1 MLYEPARKCG
11 KLYEGLPSVQQML
24 YASAPCCTGERGG
37 NVGTILERKR
47 KDGSTGYHAQIVV
60 KRDGKIHRETKT
72 FDRRPAATA
81 WLRKREKELQQPGA
95 LEASKLSDPP
105 LAEVI
110 DRYVR
115 ETRRTYGRTKEQVL
129 RSIKTYDLASKPC
142 SEVTSA
148 EIVAFARDLS
158 IGRQPQ
164 TVGNYLAHLGSIFAI
179 ARPAW
184 GYPLEAAEMAAAQ
197 VVLKR
202 LGLTSKSRSRNR
214 RPTLAE
220 LDRLMEHFGEVRRR
234 RPSSLPMQGI
244 IAFAIF
250 STRRQEEIIRIT
262 WADLDEGGSRVL
274 VRDMKNPGEKIGNDV
289 WCELVPEALAII
301 RAQPRSDVRIWPYST
316 DAISAA
322 FTRACAFL
330 GIEDLRFHDLR
341 HEGVSRL
348 FEMGRTPPLAASVS
362 GHRSWSSLQRY
373 THIRAAGDKYAE
385 WPWLAVVTAATAGA

>member
-1 MLYEPARKCG
+1 
-11 KLYEGLPSVQQML
+11 ML
-24 YASAPCCTGERGG
+24 YASAPCCTGKRGG

-164 TVGNYLAHLGSIFAI
+164 TVGNYLAHLSSIFAI

-184 GYPLEAAEMAAAQ
+184 GYPLDAAEMAAAQ

-202 LGLTSKSRSRNR
+202 LGLTSKSRSRDR

-220 LDRLMEHFGEVRRR
+220 LDKLMEHFGEVRRR

-262 WADLDEGGSRVL
+262 WADLDEDGSRVL

-301 RAQPRSDVRIWPYST
+301 RALPRSDVRIWPYTT
-316 DAISAA
+316 DAVSAA
-322 FTRACAFL
+322 FTRSCAFL
-330 GIEDLRFHDLR
+330 GIEDLHFHDLR
-341 HEGVSRL
+341 REGVSRL
-348 FEMGRTPPLAASVS
+348 FEMGRSIPQVASVS
-362 GHRSWSSLQRY
+362 GHRSWSSLQIYTNLKQTGDRY
-373 THIRAAGDKYAE
+373 KD
-385 WPWLAVVTAATAGA
+385 WPWLATLTHKEK